1 MKKSE
6 LIKII
11 KEEVSNVLAEEL
23 PRRLKRT
30 YHIHQD
36 IHMNDPGPTT
46 GAYKK
51 DKEKL
56 KVVSEI
62 GDALKIMW
70 PQDQPSPPKTSMGWP
85 LAVEWLS
92 LAFPIE
98 GRYADARKGTS
109 YVESNA
115 DTKERAEKRLKIINE
130 ELNKAMLGDLKLS
143 ETIERAHRRDKNSAD
158 TGGLAYFYSRTP
170 KSHPEVETAP
180 FYKALNRARIRIRD
194 LP

>member
-23 PRRLKRT
+23 PRRLKQV
-30 YHIHQD
+30 HHMSQD
-36 IHMNDPGPTT
+36 IHMNDPGPLKGT
-46 GAYKK
+46 YKK

-62 GDALKIMW
+62 GDALKIIW

-85 LAVEWLS
+85 LATEWLP

-98 GRYADARKGTS
+98 GRYSGAPEGTS
-109 YVESNA
+109 YVEPEA
-115 DTKERAEKRLKIINE
+115 HTKARAAKRLKIINE
-130 ELNKAMLGDLKLS
+130 ELKMAMLGDLKLS
-143 ETIERAHRRDKNSAD
+143 ETIERAHRGDDASAD

-170 KSHPEVETAP
+170 NSHPEVQTAP